1 MKKSEHFMKFEK
13 VSDQGIIS
21 GYITKFGVV
30 DSYGTATA
38 KGCFKSTI
46 ARMEAGEV
54 IPVLWQ
60 HDPHEPIGKFLSIKD
75 DDVGTYAVIQLDLN
89 VARAREAFSLI
100 KNDIISGLSIGGY
113 IIETE
118 VNEETQV
125 LIMTDIE
132 LFETSVVTFPAC
144 DEARIDDCR
153 SNSLNIRDMEHAFR
167 KSGMFSQTDSKKLAK
182 YFYNFLKTEQ
192 MKEPEKQEIV
202 TESQEIVI
210 VDESIEVKEEQNTQK
225 SDENVLKNLINTL
238 QSFKL

>member
-1 MKKSEHFMKFEK
+1 MRKSEHFMKFEK
-13 VSDQGIIS
+13 VSDKGIIS
-21 GYITKFGVV
+21 GYITKFGVI
-30 DSYGTATA
+30 DSYGSYTV
-38 KGCFKSTI
+38 KGCFKSSI
-46 ARMEAGEV
+46 ERMEKGEV

-89 VARAREAFSLI
+89 VERAREAFSLI
-100 KNDIISGLSIGGY
+100 KNEIISGLSIGG
-113 IIETE
+113 I
-118 VNEETQV
+118 VNEAEIDEDTQV
-125 LIMTDIE
+125 LSMTDIE

-210 VDESIEVKEEQNTQK
+210 VDEPIEVKEDRNTQK

>member
-89 VARAREAFSLI
+89 VKRAREAFSLI
-100 KNDIISGLSIGGY
+100 KNGIISGLSIGGY

-125 LIMTDIE
+125 LLMIDIE
-132 LFETSVVTFPAC
+132 LIETSVVTFPAC

-153 SNSLNIRDMEHAFR
+153 SSLNIREMEHAFR
-167 KSGMFSQTDSKKLAK
+167 KSGMFSQSDSKKLAK
-182 YFYNFLKTEQ
+182 YFCNFLKAEEISKETETTPAESVVTD
-192 MKEPEKQEIV
+192 EP
-202 TESQEIVI
+202 
-210 VDESIEVKEEQNTQK
+210 IEVKEEQTVKN
-225 SDENVLKNLINTL
+225 SDENALKDLINAL